1 MFLLLVA
8 EMVTDLFECSCCLLQ
23 RWLLICLNV
32 LVAGMVTDLFE
43 CSCCRD
49 GYWSV

>member
-8 EMVTDLFECSCCLLQ
+8 GMVTDLFECSCCLLQ